1 MFLTFLITSWHILRY
16 FHARIFTLL
25 SHQITTLKLEN
36 INHISIISLHQVTL
50 HTSRPDQSVL
60 STNSTMAQYKPV
72 LVKAVE
78 APSATTH
85 EILWLSCSSGCYGSQ
100 ADAGKGG
107 ILVNTWKWSD
117 FTGFRKSGIYG
128 KIRPVK
134 SVRIMLFNWGLAG
147 WVCNIPPCWLV
158 RMEQTVWCPPS
169 SAAGAADVL
178 INTLQGPE
186 LMLGIYCTNL
196 PAQILIRNENSV

>member
-1 MFLTFLITSWHILRY
+1 MAHFEILSCQNFHSPITPNNHVKTRKYQSHINY
-16 FHARIFTLL
+16 KPAP
-25 SHQITTLKLEN
+25 SHI
-36 INHISIISLHQVTL
+36 L

-107 ILVNTWKWSD
+107 ILVNNTWKWSD

-147 WVCNIPPCWLV
+147 WVCNTSSSMLVGEDGADCMVSSLLHCWGC
-158 RMEQTVWCPPS
+158 WCS
-169 SAAGAADVL
+169 DQYITGTRADAGD
-178 INTLQGPE
+178 
-186 LMLGIYCTNL
+186 
-196 PAQILIRNENSV
+196 ILHQPTSTDSH